1 MNQNITEKLAL
12 FAQNVQTIKKG
23 FVWHHAGTKRLAAL
37 LYALQGKTIDCD
49 AIRESHAVIKE
60 KTGVFSM
67 FRGNMSIFIAA
78 MLSLD
83 NGCVTNGISIHGGSQ
98 SKHLTPSGVRLPSA
112 PTVSMSVCHRQRLS
126 DVTDVYGMLKAA
138 KFHASDYLAV
148 AAYLIVADTDRA
160 NYQNT
165 VDRAR
170 QFYDG
175 MKKNNWFHTGQDDYI
190 FATMLGLS
198 DIDLDTG
205 VERVNELYRRLK
217 PEFTMAGGGS
227 VQALSQ
233 MLTLGGKSDE
243 ALGHLLLLRNS
254 LRSRRI
260 KLDRAYTL
268 PALGALSLLPVD
280 GNTLVNDMYEA
291 QKYLRAQKGF
301 GLFSIMTQE
310 LLLFSSAI
318 ISSVYAKEMND
329 KVVAA
334 TSVSIVNIIIA
345 QQVAMI
351 VAVSAATSA
360 AASS

>member
-1 MNQNITEKLAL
+1 MNQDITKKLAL
-12 FAQNVQTIKKG
+12 FAENVQTMKRG
-23 FVWHHAGTKRLAAL
+23 FVWQHTGTKRLAAL
-37 LYALQGKTIDCD
+37 LYSLQGKAVDCD
-49 AIRESHAVIKE
+49 AIRESHAIIKK

-83 NGCVTNGISIHGGSQ
+83 NGC
-98 SKHLTPSGVRLPSA
+98 
-112 PTVSMSVCHRQRLS
+112 RQRLS
-126 DVTDVYGMLKAA
+126 DVTDVYDMLKAA

-170 QFYDG
+170 QFYAG

-190 FATMLGLS
+190 FAAMLGLS
-198 DIDLDTG
+198 DIDVAAGTR
-205 VERVNELYRRLK
+205 RVNELYQRLK
-217 PEFTMAGGGS
+217 PEFRMAGGGS

-233 MLTLGGKSDE
+233 MLTLGGKTDE
-243 ALGHLLLLRNS
+243 ALEHLLMLRSS
-254 LRSRRI
+254 LRSHKI

-268 PALGALSLLPVD
+268 PALGALSLLPVRGD
-280 GNTLVNDMYEA
+280 VLVNDVYEA

-301 GLFSIMTQE
+301 GRFSISTQE

-329 KVVAA
+329 RVVAA

-351 VAVSAATSA
+351 VAVSAATTA

>member
-1 MNQNITEKLAL
+1 MNQHITEKLTL
-12 FAQNVQTIKKG
+12 FAQNVQTIKTG
-23 FVWHHAGTKRLAAL
+23 FVWHHIGTKRLAAL
-37 LYALQGKTIDCD
+37 LYSLEGRAIDCD
-49 AIRESHAVIKE
+49 AIRESHAIIKE

-83 NGCVTNGISIHGGSQ
+83 NGC
-98 SKHLTPSGVRLPSA
+98 
-112 PTVSMSVCHRQRLS
+112 RQRLS
-126 DVTDVYGMLKAA
+126 DVTDVYDMLKAA

-170 QFYDG
+170 QFYAG

-198 DIDLDTG
+198 DIDLATG
-205 VERVNELYRRLK
+205 TARVHELYQRLK
-217 PEFTMAGGGS
+217 SEFRMAGGGS

-243 ALGHLLLLRNS
+243 ALEHLLLLRSS
-254 LRSRRI
+254 LRNHKI

-268 PALGALSLLPVD
+268 PALGALSLLPVRGD
-280 GNTLVNDMYEA
+280 ILVNDLYEA
-291 QKYLRAQKGF
+291 QNFLRAQKGF
-301 GLFSIMTQE
+301 GRFSISTQE

-329 KVVAA
+329 KIVAS

-351 VAVSAATSA
+351 VAISAATTA